1 MDIESVVVG
10 TGPLASLIVLK
21 AQEPGAGS
29 AAPELPI
36 QIGSF
41 EASAI
46 SMGVAPREGGRPM
59 THDLLKSTI
68 SALGASCVSV
78 RINDVKGTTF
88 FAQVELMR
96 EDGRQVLVDARPS
109 DAIALAVREEVK
121 SIMRFWLDMGVDGFR
136 EDVITFISKTPGLPD
151 AFPKL
156 PAATGMSKYMNGPH
170 IHDYLREYREAV
182 EDYDCM
188 LLGEGTRMKP
198 EEALPY
204 LESGELDLMFGFA
217 HMEAD
222 CIMTDFIQRPFSLKK
237 LKRAFSDWQEKLAG
251 KAWNALYLENHDHP
265 RVISRYGSE
274 RWRTESGKMLA
285 ACYMLQQGTP
295 FVYQGQEIG
304 MTNLRLPRLD
314 MYVDVMLKNNCR
326 IASKVLPQQ
335 AVLTMAQKSCRDSAR
350 TPMQWTGGPWAGF
363 SETRPWF
370 YVNENYRDVNVAVEE
385 KDPDSLLNFYRGLI
399 AFRKS
404 EPLVMDGEYKEHL
417 KQSPNFYVYSRES
430 GDRRLLVICSFADKE
445 TYFTAPEGFDLL
457 AGRLVLKNYEM
468 NLVINNSFTA
478 RPYELRVYIFE

>member
-1 MDIESVVVG
+1 
-10 TGPLASLIVLK
+10 
-21 AQEPGAGS
+21 
-29 AAPELPI
+29 
-36 QIGSF
+36 
-41 EASAI
+41 
-46 SMGVAPREGGRPM
+46 
-59 THDLLKSTI
+59 
-68 SALGASCVSV
+68 
-78 RINDVKGTTF
+78 
-88 FAQVELMR
+88 
-96 EDGRQVLVDARPS
+96 
-109 DAIALAVREEVK
+109 
-121 SIMRFWLDMGVDGFR
+121 
-136 EDVITFISKTPGLPD
+136 
-151 AFPKL
+151 
-156 PAATGMSKYMNGPH
+156 
-170 IHDYLREYREAV
+170 
-182 EDYDCM
+182 
-188 LLGEGTRMKP
+188 
-198 EEALPY
+198 ALPY

-370 YVNENYRDVNVAVEE
+370 YVNENYRDVNVAVE
-385 KDPDSLLNFYRGLI
+385 KRTRTPCSTSTAGSSPSARASPWSWTASTRNTSSRARTSTSTPARAATVGCSSS
-399 AFRKS
+399 A
-404 EPLVMDGEYKEHL
+404 PLRTRRRI
-417 KQSPNFYVYSRES
+417 SPPRRALTSSPGGWCSRIT
-430 GDRRLLVICSFADKE
+430 R
-445 TYFTAPEGFDLL
+445 
-457 AGRLVLKNYEM
+457 
-468 NLVINNSFTA
+468 
-478 RPYELRVYIFE
+478 